1 MIETVQ
7 ERIRN
12 KVGVF
17 YTIMNLFKNISNE
30 EDYENRMKIINYM
43 VNHSEQI
50 SNTMENSINY
60 LIDIGIV
67 LDQNLP
73 NNFDI
78 NNMLDKRKYQKNN
91 ETKEIEN

>member
-17 YTIMNLFKNISNE
+17 YTIMDLLKDISNE
-30 EDYENRMKIINYM
+30 EDYEKRMKIINYM
-43 VNHSEQI
+43 VNYSEHI

-60 LIDIGIV
+60 LIDLGIIM
-67 LDQNLP
+67 DQNLP

-78 NNMLDKRKYQKNN
+78 NSILDKEKY
-91 ETKEIEN
+91 

>member
-30 EDYENRMKIINYM
+30 EDYEKRMKIINYM

-60 LIDIGIV
+60 LIDMGIII
-67 LDQNLP
+67 DQNLP

-78 NNMLDKRKYQKNN
+78 NKLLNKEKYLN
-91 ETKEIEN
+91 II